1 MSCNFKLEYKQK
13 FELELLGDPVIVAGH
28 LNRINKCHSCRESNR
43 IVIEDEVVRIMKED
57 LYLRAVPQC
66 NEQLMLK
73 IIRADM
79 EGKVQ
84 SEMSTRC

>member
-1 MSCNFKLEYKQK
+1 M
-13 FELELLGDPVIVAGH
+13 IVTGH

-57 LYLRAVPQC
+57 LDLRAVPQC